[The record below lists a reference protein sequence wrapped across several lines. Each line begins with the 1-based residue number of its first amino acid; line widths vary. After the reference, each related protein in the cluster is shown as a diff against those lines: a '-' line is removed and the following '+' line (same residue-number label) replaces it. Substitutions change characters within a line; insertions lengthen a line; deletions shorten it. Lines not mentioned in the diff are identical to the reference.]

1 MRSSGAVIVLIVVF
15 IAVLGPYAAPYDSAS
30 TDMFATW
37 AVPGSKHLLGTDGLG
52 RDILSRILVGARV
65 SLTVVVVVLTITLAA
80 GTALGLIAGYSGGWV
95 DNLIMRFV
103 DIVFAFPELI
113 LAILVA
119 SIIGPGT
126 LTVIVALSL
135 VYWPGIAR
143 MTRAL
148 VLALKSELFVE
159 AAVACGTPTYK
170 IMLKHLLPNII
181 APLIVRMSVGV
192 GFLIMAE
199 ATLSFLGIGIQE
211 PQPTLGR
218 HDPGWIVRTAHRPLP
233 GAVQQ
238 RHPGLYDR
246 RLQPAGR
253 RPARYS
259 RPQGARQMSPA
270 VLSVRDLS
278 VSFATLRGKINV
290 IDRLSLEI
298 APGEILGPGGRVGL
312 RQIRDRAGRHG
323 PSGAQ
328 RRHRPGERRP
338 GGEKPDGLQRGR
350 ASEGS
355 GGGCR
360 HDFPGTHDQPEPG
373 FHGRFSNRRT
383 ARRASGL
390 RQEKGHGRS
399 RAPHG
404 SGWYFRRRGHAP
416 PNIRIKCPVGC
427 ASG

>member
-1 MRSSGAVIVLIVVF
+1 MSDASPNNQGLQSDFWLNFRRNRNAVIGAVIVLIVVF

-211 PQPTLGR
+211 PQPTWGGMIR
-218 HDPGWIVRTAHRPLP
+218 D
-233 GAVQQ
+233 
-238 RHPGLYDR
+238 GLYELRTDPYLALFNSAILAFTIVGFNLLGDGLR
-246 RLQPAGR
+246 DILDPK
-253 RPARYS
+253 
-259 RPQGARQMSPA
+259 
-270 VLSVRDLS
+270 VRD
-278 VSFATLRGKINV
+278 K
-290 IDRLSLEI
+290 
-298 APGEILGPGGRVGL
+298 
-312 RQIRDRAGRHG
+312 
-323 PSGAQ
+323 
-328 RRHRPGERRP
+328 
-338 GGEKPDGLQRGR
+338 
-350 ASEGS
+350 
-355 GGGCR
+355 
-360 HDFPGTHDQPEPG
+360 
-373 FHGRFSNRRT
+373 
-383 ARRASGL
+383 
-390 RQEKGHGRS
+390 
-399 RAPHG
+399 
-404 SGWYFRRRGHAP
+404 
-416 PNIRIKCPVGC
+416 
-427 ASG
+427 